1 MTNPPLH
8 QKALSDLQCVLHSE
22 MQRMTFVWTIHQFST
37 IRDLAKKRVLP
48 SNDSNNYFLPTPKH
62 QFGTSRW
69 WLEIIPHV
77 NNYFFNRSDYNIYQ
91 YGVLLNLCYDEYSMD
106 PGEILGCLFVAET
119 SDGIE
124 IPGSRQQ
131 KKKNELQSGFSEN
144 RNFQIGYLHKDR
156 YSFFVDSED
165 RLNLRCVVEFGS
177 FVNGENSS
185 SRIPKLEPSLTLPF
199 PLDLKL
205 SKQVKISYTTET

>member
-37 IRDLAKKRVLP
+37 IRDLAKKRELP
-48 SNDSNNYFLPTPKH
+48 SNDSNIFLPTPKH
-62 QFGTSRW
+62 HFGTSRW
-69 WLEIIPHV
+69 WLEIIPHNTV
-77 NNYFFNRSDYNIYQ
+77 SFNRSDIIYQ
-91 YGVLLNLCYDEYSMD
+91 SGVLLNLCYDKGSE
-106 PGEILGCLFVAET
+106 GILGCLFVAET

-131 KKKNELQSGFSEN
+131 KKRNEFQSGFSKN
-144 RNFQIGYLHKDR
+144 RGFQIGYLHKDR